1 MFRVERT
8 LFLIPRSTRFF
19 SSKGLI
25 KGSSCH
31 SCPTKLF
38 DSKGSSKQINKNR
51 NETVK
56 SALDFDLTLRY
67 ANNHSDICMLWCT
80 WYNPF
85 RCIFYF
91 PNPYCQV
98 MVSALIVLNFHQF
111 WGYFFSVSHHGMLQ
125 FTWLTIQHTVI
136 LQNNIFNNAIHWMPH
151 YCTLKMK
158 ISCLW
163 FEVFFLPI

>member
-1 MFRVERT
+1 MFYSSENMLFNVADFTLSVNTYHIMFRVERT

-38 DSKGSSKQINKNR
+38 DSKGSSPAKQINKNR

-91 PNPYCQV
+91 PNPYCQ
-98 MVSALIVLNFHQF
+98 SDGLCFDSIK
-111 WGYFFSVSHHGMLQ
+111 FSS
-125 FTWLTIQHTVI
+125 I
-136 LQNNIFNNAIHWMPH
+136 LG
-151 YCTLKMK
+151 
-158 ISCLW
+158 
-163 FEVFFLPI
+163 VFFP

>member
-1 MFRVERT
+1 MYYSSENMLFNVADFTLSVNTYHIMFRVERT
-8 LFLIPRSTRFF
+8 FFLIPRSTRFF

-38 DSKGSSKQINKNR
+38 DSKGSSPTKQINKNR

-91 PNPYCQV
+91 PNPYCKV
-98 MVSALIVLNFHQF
+98 MVSALIGQF
-111 WGYFFSVSHHGMLQ
+111 WGYFF
-125 FTWLTIQHTVI
+125 
-136 LQNNIFNNAIHWMPH
+136 P
-151 YCTLKMK
+151 
-158 ISCLW
+158 
-163 FEVFFLPI
+163 